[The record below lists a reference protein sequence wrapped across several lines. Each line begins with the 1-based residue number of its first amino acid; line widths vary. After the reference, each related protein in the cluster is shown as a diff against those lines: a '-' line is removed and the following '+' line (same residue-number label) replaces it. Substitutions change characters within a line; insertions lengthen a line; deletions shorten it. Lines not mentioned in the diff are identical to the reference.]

1 MRKSLPA
8 LLAGTLIAQTI
19 VLTIANDLP
28 ISGTNSIFLIRHD
41 RSGACDI
48 DLWVTSFRSAR
59 AAIGTMA
66 APAWRSIRMLAPA
79 SGSDGHPVSL
89 V

>member
-28 ISGTNSIFLIRHD
+28 ISGTNSIFL
-41 RSGACDI
+41 G
-48 DLWVTSFRSAR
+48 
-59 AAIGTMA
+59 
-66 APAWRSIRMLAPA
+66 
-79 SGSDGHPVSL
+79 SL
-89 V
+89 VGFVMTAAALAISIYG